1 MTQDYA
7 ISIES
12 HLVKNFWPGRGPNE
26 PLAIV
31 ERMMQGTIET
41 TRKYFN
47 GEMGDY
53 KVSAHYGVAR
63 DGRVWQFVRDED
75 TAWANGVVNRP
86 DPGLNWVQEALASHT
101 NLNTITLSIE
111 YEGKSGE
118 NLTEAQYEATLA
130 LHQRLIERWNIPAD
144 ELHIIGQLH
153 LDSVDRAENPGS
165 AFPWQRLL
173 GDLNQSQPLFH
184 SESIFEAP
192 PETEPELE
200 IPDFGT
206 EDEPASEP
214 EPESGMALEEG
225 LPLNLNFHHE
235 IATIRPN
242 DSLRIDGTTA
252 EPEPLTEEQGGQNI
266 IWSQVG
272 GGAVKVELA
281 NVRVRP
287 SYEPATVLYQVSR
300 GARMHFD
307 GYSEGPELQ
316 GSTIWLHI
324 TRDDGYG
331 WLHGALVQL
340 DKAFNVPDKA

>member
-12 HLVKNFWPGRGPNE
+12 HTVKNFWPGRGQYKPV
-26 PLAIV
+26 AIV
-31 ERMMQGTIET
+31 EHMMHGTIET

-63 DGRVWQFVRDED
+63 DGRVWQFVREED
-75 TAWANGVVNRP
+75 TAWANGIVNRP
-86 DPGLNWVQEALASHT
+86 DPGLVWVQEALAKNT
-101 NLNTITLSIE
+101 NLNAITLSIE

-118 NLTEAQYEATLA
+118 SLTEAQYEAALA

-144 ELHIIGQLH
+144 ELHIVGQLH

-173 GDLNQSQPLFH
+173 GDLNQSKPLFH
-184 SESIFEAP
+184 SESFFEAP
-192 PETEPELE
+192 PETEPEPELE
-200 IPDFGT
+200 IPAFVS
-206 EDEPASEP
+206 EPDIPGEP
-214 EPESGMALEEG
+214 EPDSGIALEEG
-225 LPLNLNFHHE
+225 LPLNLDFP
-235 IATIRPN
+235 TIRPN
-242 DSLRIDGTTA
+242 DSLRVGGTST
-252 EPEPLTEEQGGQNI
+252 EPEPLTEEQGGKNI

-272 GGAVKVELA
+272 GGVVKVELA

-287 SYEPATVLYQVSR
+287 SYEPSTVLYQVSR

-340 DKAFNVPDKA
+340 DKAFNFPGK